1 LLQERFW
8 GAQLIQSDTEGAM
21 NKFIL
26 VVLLIITSNSA
37 SAEWRVVGKTDMTFH
52 YYDPMTLR
60 KNGNKAKMWDL
71 TDYIVAKKE
80 SGKEYKSVKMQSEY
94 DCVEYQ
100 HRPIYAVTYSENM
113 GDGQIIANLD
123 GDKNWK
129 PPVPGSVIEALLKIA
144 CGKK

>member
-1 LLQERFW
+1 
-8 GAQLIQSDTEGAM
+8 M

-26 VVLLIITSNSA
+26 IVFLIIASNSA
-37 SAEWRVVGKTDMTFH
+37 SAKWLVVGETNNALH
-52 YYDPMTLR
+52 YYEPGTLR
-60 KNGNKAKMWDL
+60 KNGNKAKMWEL
-71 TDYIVAKKE
+71 TDYIVAKKDSE
-80 SGKEYKSVKMQSEY
+80 KEYKSVKMQSEY

-129 PPVPGSVIEALLKIA
+129 PAVPGSVREALLKIA